1 MECDCP
7 GKIATCAN
15 LMASYENGKSVTYQ
29 DIPVSCRSIIRST
42 DNHSL
47 LLTGNQMVGV
57 VLQLGNKAGISNQQ
71 QKEISVCFIVFEN
84 YS

>member
-1 MECDCP
+1 
-7 GKIATCAN
+7 
-15 LMASYENGKSVTYQ
+15 MASYENGKSVTYR
-29 DIPVSCRSIIRST
+29 DIPVKTVSCRSIITST

-71 QKEISVCFIVFEN
+71 QKEISKLFVCFIVFEN